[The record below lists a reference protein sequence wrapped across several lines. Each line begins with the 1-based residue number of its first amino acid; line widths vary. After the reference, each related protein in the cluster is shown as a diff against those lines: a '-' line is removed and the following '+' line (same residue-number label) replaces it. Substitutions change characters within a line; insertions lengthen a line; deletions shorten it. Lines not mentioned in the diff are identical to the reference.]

1 MHDPFITLHHLFS
14 KDGAHRSTPLI
25 LRPEDIAEM
34 CDGEVFLKRGGSYT
48 VREKAEEMKKLV
60 LEKMHE
66 NRQAETL
73 GK

>member
-14 KDGAHRSTPLI
+14 KDGRHQTSPLI
-25 LRPEDIAEM
+25 LRPEDVSEM
-34 CDGEVFLKRGGSYT
+34 CDGEVFLKRGGSFC
-48 VREKAEEMKKLV
+48 VREKAEEIKKLV
-60 LEKMHE
+60 LEKLHE